1 MLLSTHSIVLGL
13 LGSTSL
19 ALASPAAEPAEG
31 NRLIPRGSACTY
43 SGVNG
48 AAAAIAGKAGCSSIT
63 LNNVAVPA
71 GTTLDLTGLAAGTKV
86 IFEGTTT
93 FGHKQWVGPL
103 ISISGTNIAVSGAA
117 GHVIDGQGARW
128 WDGKGS
134 NTKTNIKPKF
144 FLAHNLKG
152 ASTITGLNIKDTPVQ
167 VFSIDSS
174 SGLTIS
180 GVTIDNRN
188 GDKGS
193 LGHNTDGFDIGDSDH
208 ITITGATVYNQDD
221 CLAINSGTNII
232 FSGGYCSG
240 GHGLSIGSVGGRSN
254 NVVDTVHISS
264 TQVVNSQN
272 GVRVKAVAG
281 ATGSIKGVTYQD
293 ITLSGIT
300 SQGVTIRQ
308 DYTNSGY
315 TGNPTTQVPITG
327 LTLNNVHGTVTSSGT
342 DITVECGSAAS
353 CSGWTWTK
361 VAVSGGKADLCKN
374 APANTC

>member
-1 MLLSTHSIVLGL
+1 M
-13 LGSTSL
+13 
-19 ALASPAAEPAEG
+19 
-31 NRLIPRGSACTY
+31 
-43 SGVNG
+43 
-48 AAAAIAGKAGCSSIT
+48 
-63 LNNVAVPA
+63 
-71 GTTLDLTGLAAGTKV
+71 

-93 FGHKQWVGPL
+93 FGHAQWLGPL
-103 ISISGTNIAVSGAA
+103 ISISGTNIAVSGAV
-117 GHVIDGQGARW
+117 GHVIDGQGSRW
-128 WDGKGS
+128 WDGEGS
-134 NTKTNIKPKF
+134 NSKTNQKPKF
-144 FLAHNLKG
+144 FFAHNLKG
-152 ASTITGLNIKDTPVQ
+152 ASTITGLNIKDSPVQ
-167 VFSIDSS
+167 VFSISGS

-180 GVTIDNRN
+180 DATIDNRN
-188 GDKGS
+188 GDKNS
-193 LGHNTDGFDIGDSDH
+193 LGHNTDAFDIGDSDQ
-208 ITITGATVYNQDD
+208 ITITGATVWNQDD

-281 ATGSIKGVTYQD
+281 ATGSIKGVTFQD

-342 DITVECGSAAS
+342 DVTVECGSSAS